1 MDQKPHTDQL
11 TLAAEPRTILG
22 KKVKQLRRLGGVP
35 GIVYGPVVAE
45 TVAVTVNAKEFA
57 RFYHVNGHSALFT
70 LQWGS
75 GEQTVFIRDVQ
86 LDPVKQTAVH
96 VDFFAP
102 NLRVDLTASVPVVLH
117 NADPD
122 AAGILTHDRNEIEV
136 RGLPAAIPHQID
148 VDIAGLLVVGDSV
161 RVADLTMP
169 EGIVA
174 ITAEDELIAHLVA
187 ETVEPEPEV
196 EETEAEAVE
205 GDAAAEGGDADAG
218 GETGGA
224 ADASS

>member
-1 MDQKPHTDQL
+1 MEPL

-22 KKVKQLRRLGGVP
+22 KKVKQLRRQGGVP
-35 GIVYGPVVAE
+35 GVVYGPVVAE
-45 TVAVTVNAKEFA
+45 TVAVTVNAKEFT

-75 GEQTVFIRDVQ
+75 GQQTVFIRDVQ
-86 LDPVKQTAVH
+86 LDPVKQTPVH

-102 NLRVDLTASVPVVLH
+102 NLRVDLTASVPVILH

-122 AAGILTHDRNEIEV
+122 AAGILTHDRTEIEV

-148 VDIAGLLVVGDSV
+148 VDVAGLVEVGDSV
-161 RVADLTMP
+161 RVSDLTMP

-196 EETEAEAVE
+196 EETGEAAEGEAAGSGE
-205 GDAAAEGGDADAG
+205 TDADGDAAGSAG
-218 GETGGA
+218 
-224 ADASS
+224 ASS